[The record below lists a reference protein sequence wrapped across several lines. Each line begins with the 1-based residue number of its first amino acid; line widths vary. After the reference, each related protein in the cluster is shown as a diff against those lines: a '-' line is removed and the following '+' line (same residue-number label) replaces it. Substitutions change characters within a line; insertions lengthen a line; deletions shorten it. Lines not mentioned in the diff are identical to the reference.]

1 MRELIFW
8 MNEKIFGN
16 NKNQFMLGKLNFCL
30 ILKFEVE
37 DRVRNQMEELEME
50 IIWPLQQKWNK
61 YLYNFDFTFKGKI
74 IYFLHRRQISVK
86 IYIVVLHFLE
96 GKKILT
102 SELFLWQFYLK
113 EKTSKL
119 IVIFYGFFAQQL
131 KIVELY
137 WHGMSISV
145 FRTCFLFVLQKMT
158 FFEGL
163 QFQVQWRF
171 LT

>member
-30 ILKFEVE
+30 ILKFVVE

-50 IIWPLQQKWNK
+50 IILPLQQKWNK
-61 YLYNFDFTFKGKI
+61 YIILILHLRAKSFTFFIEGRSQSRYKFFNDNF
-74 IYFLHRRQISVK
+74 IYV
-86 IYIVVLHFLE
+86 
-96 GKKILT
+96 
-102 SELFLWQFYLK
+102 K
-113 EKTSKL
+113 EKTSKFM
-119 IVIFYGFFAQQL
+119 VIFYGFFVQQL

-163 QFQVQWRF
+163 RFQVQWRF

>member
-30 ILKFEVE
+30 ILKFVVE

-61 YLYNFDFTFKGKI
+61 YI
-74 IYFLHRRQISVK
+74 ILISHLK
-86 IYIVVLHFLE
+86 AKSFSFFIE
-96 GKKILT
+96 GRSQSRYKLWFCISLKEKKYSLVNY
-102 SELFLWQFYLK
+102 FLWQFYLK
-113 EKTSKL
+113 EKTSKV